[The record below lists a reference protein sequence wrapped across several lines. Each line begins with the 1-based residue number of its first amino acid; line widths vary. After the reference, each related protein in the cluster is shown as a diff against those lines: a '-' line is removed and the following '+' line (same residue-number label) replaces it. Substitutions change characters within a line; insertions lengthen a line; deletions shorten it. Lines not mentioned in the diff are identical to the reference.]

1 MEFDYSSLFTVFTI
15 MFVLILIFNIWYFRR
30 LLKIQQENK
39 KEIDQLHLNNIEKWK
54 EYAMTCNKFK
64 NGECDLSI
72 PCDICKHYTG
82 DKK

>member
-1 MEFDYSSLFTVFTI
+1 MEFDYSVLFLLLTAVFI
-15 MFVLILIFNIWYFRR
+15 VLLAFNSWHFRC
-30 LLKIQQENK
+30 LLKAQQDRK

-54 EYAMTCNKFK
+54 DYAVTCNKFK